1 MVDTPPKK
9 KLPAKGR
16 APREIPTSFPTGSE
30 PIHPNVAAAAI
41 HTGTTR
47 QEKEECTRQELLV
60 LLEHERNE
68 RSELAAEFQRFKNAA
83 ENREAALEEEI
94 EASVVAVLQRD
105 TNLDELTEA
114 LGVLRTELAEF
125 EDKEEELIK
134 TNASSMSI
142 VVGKENELRSAA
154 ARLERE
160 RRLRETEKIAMQRR
174 IEMLENLRQSLV
186 PGINSET
193 DSTYWNLCISLRGIA
208 AHERSYN
215 SNVCERGG
223 LDLLIKLCAAS
234 KSPEVIL
241 AAASAISELA
251 SDGRSRRKFLA
262 LGGIKPLCTLLRD
275 ACEAE
280 GRGTATLAEQQ
291 MISLVAFSVS
301 RLAIDPVIRG
311 ELARLGAIAP
321 LAELCRHSK
330 NRITLHACC
339 MALSNMS
346 FENAANKAR
355 IVSGGAVQAIVRI
368 LGEETEEA
376 VVFEAAK
383 CLSNITCDNLMGQ
396 QEVSKSGGIQAMVFL
411 LGKKTLPNTTMQA
424 TLGALGNVALNQSM
438 GKPTVVA
445 SAGLMPMIKFL
456 SKRKTHPNV
465 VAQAAKALGNTAFGS
480 QSVKARIMAE
490 KAGPPLVARL
500 IAAAAAARAKRSGTT
515 LAKKDP
521 AASSLLVTT
530 QLCKAITS
538 LCLNRDNSRLF
549 CTFGILEPIC
559 ELCDCAHELAMLV
572 QPNQRALQ
580 NQTDSETGH
589 GGEMEDDDDDDDD
602 DSENNTE
609 DQVEEDQKK
618 YLSTTPRIDVN
629 IGLIEA
635 IDARVALL
643 SALCLNDEVRDLAVE
658 RLNAATSMTR
668 VACAYLSA
676 HRYDRSNP
684 TTPYPLRPP
693 FPVDP
698 SMLPPPEE
706 LAKHDGFPPWLK
718 LGLMKYAPRKNV
730 DPDELFYCAD
740 LVRQNGEFWL
750 DFTCFSEY
758 FSPASVTLI
767 SGSSELIATR

>member
-9 KLPAKGR
+9 KPPTKGNAAR
-16 APREIPTSFPTGSE
+16 DLPTSLPTGSE
-30 PIHPNVAAAAI
+30 PVHPNVAASSI
-41 HTGTTR
+41 FTGTTK
-47 QEKEECTRQELLV
+47 QEREVCTQQELLK
-60 LLEHERNE
+60 LLEHERLE
-68 RSELAAEFQRFKNAA
+68 RSKLAFELQRFQNSA

-94 EASVVAVLQRD
+94 EASVVEVLSRD
-105 TNLDELTEA
+105 SKLDELTEA
-114 LGVLRTELAEF
+114 LGILRTELEDF

-160 RRLRETEKIAMQRR
+160 RRLRETEQIALQRR

-193 DSTYWNLCISLRGIA
+193 DSTYWNFCISMRGIA
-208 AHERSYN
+208 AHERSFN
-215 SNVCERGG
+215 ANVCERGG
-223 LDLLIKLCAAS
+223 LTLLIALCAKS

-251 SDGRSRRKFLA
+251 CDGQSRRKVLA
-262 LGGIKPLCTLLRD
+262 LGGIKPLCALLRD

-301 RLAIDPVIRG
+301 RLAIDPVIRA
-311 ELARLGAIAP
+311 ELARVGAIAP

-383 CLSNITCDNLMGQ
+383 CLANITCDNLMGQ

-411 LGKKTLPNTTMQA
+411 LGKKTLPNTTVQA
-424 TLGALGNVALNQSM
+424 TLGALGNVALNLSM

-445 SAGLMPMIKFL
+445 SAGLMPMIRFL
-456 SKRKTHPNV
+456 SKRKTHPDV

-515 LAKKDP
+515 THKIDK
-521 AASSLLVTT
+521 AAESLTVTT
-530 QLCKAITS
+530 QLCKAMTS
-538 LCLNRDNSRLF
+538 LCLNRDNARLF

-559 ELCDCAHELAMLV
+559 ELCDCANELAMQV
-572 QPNQRALQ
+572 TSNHSTNTIEQEKE
-580 NQTDSETGH
+580 D
-589 GGEMEDDDDDDDD
+589 EDDDDDDSQDNENEKI
-602 DSENNTE
+602 DSQDE
-609 DQVEEDQKK
+609 DDQKK
-618 YLSTTPRIDVN
+618 YENTTPRVN
-629 IGLIEA
+629 LNNGVIA
-635 IDARVALL
+635 SIDARAGLL
-643 SALCLNDEVRDLAVE
+643 SALCLNDEVRDVAVE
-658 RLNAATSMTR
+658 RLDAAKSMTR

-698 SMLPPPEE
+698 AMLPAPEK
-706 LAKHDGFPPWLK
+706 LAKHQGLPAWLK

-730 DPDELFYCAD
+730 NPDELFYCSD
-740 LVRQNGEFWL
+740 LVRQNGEFYVN
-750 DFTCFSEY
+750 FSCFSEY
-758 FSPASVTLI
+758 FSPATVTLI
-767 SGSSELIATR
+767 SGSSELMATR